1 MHCGFYEEPDSL
13 LKDFEEPDWFFL
25 ENIGGEYE
33 VYANNMC
40 SDGIN
45 RNFQISAYDF
55 LHGCCNEFAY
65 MLNEKYGYPV
75 FEIKGEEGNLIHSF
89 ARVDTDSKHYFIDV
103 RGITTDYS
111 EFISEFEDWT
121 DEETSIENT
130 FPVDLQNEGERE
142 RNTPSKE
149 NREFIEKL
157 FSDYGDYYSSLSQC
171 MKEQNNEI
179 ER

>member
-1 MHCGFYEEPDSL
+1 MHRGFYEELDLLLEDYEDS
-13 LKDFEEPDWFFL
+13 DFGFL
-25 ENIGGEYE
+25 ENINMLYE
-33 VYANNMC
+33 DPVGVF
-40 SDGIN
+40 DTKIN
-45 RNFQISAYDF
+45 RYINAYNF
-55 LHGCCNEFAY
+55 LHGYCNEFAY

-89 ARVDTDSKHYFIDV
+89 ARVDTDSEHYFIDV

-130 FPVDLQNEGERE
+130 FPVDLLNEGERE

-171 MKEQNNEI
+171 MKEQNDEI